1 MSYEV
6 ATATSSLDAAGML
19 ALTLSLTLYSS
30 VAMTALHKKKK
41 ELVIIL
47 KNNKSGKK
55 KKKILSHKFPDLG
68 ANKTMAFSGAALAV
82 SSLPRLPRRL
92 DRRLSHPRRRL
103 TSGPAV
109 PWQRR
114 RQWRWQGRSA
124 VTEAIDG
131 LPCHGGGLIYFA
143 NVFSSLAW
151 GGIITPTCGVFIAK

>member
-1 MSYEV
+1 
-6 ATATSSLDAAGML
+6 ML

-30 VAMTALHKKKK
+30 VAMTVLHKKK
-41 ELVIIL
+41 ELVITL
-47 KNNKSGKK
+47 KNNKSG

-114 RQWRWQGRSA
+114 RQWRWQGRGA

-131 LPCHGGGLIYFA
+131 LPCHRGVLFTLLMSLAVLRGGG
-143 NVFSSLAW
+143 V
-151 GGIITPTCGVFIAK
+151 ITPTCGVFMAK